1 MYNLQNGNKTKV
13 SATELLLIDVDDKKY
28 FKSLKSIDVG
38 TKAKSMFAA
47 SDVRDTCEEEK
58 EFRQNCLSLYINTAA
73 HMLTKL
79 PFNTFPK
86 NCSCMHPLK
95 GNERNIFGRISN
107 LTLQVSNA
115 FNDLLPNIFLQLIIF
130 YRQKMSVTT

>member
-1 MYNLQNGNKTKV
+1 MYNLQNENKTKV

-38 TKAKSMFAA
+38 TKAKSIFAA

-73 HMLTKL
+73 HMLIKL

-95 GNERNIFGRISN
+95 GNERYLMLSIICCQIFSY
-107 LTLQVSNA
+107 S
-115 FNDLLPNIFLQLIIF
+115 
-130 YRQKMSVTT
+130 